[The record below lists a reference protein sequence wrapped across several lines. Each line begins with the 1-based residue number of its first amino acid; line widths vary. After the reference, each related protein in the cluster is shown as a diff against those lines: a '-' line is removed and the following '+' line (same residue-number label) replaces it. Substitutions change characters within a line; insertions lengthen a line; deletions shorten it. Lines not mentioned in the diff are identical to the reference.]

1 MQRDKQIFDLIL
13 EEQERQIH
21 GLELIAS
28 DFASDEVME
37 AAGSVLITNMRNIL
51 EKDTTEVVK

>member
-28 DFASDEVME
+28 ENFASDEVME
-37 AAGSVLITNMRNIL
+37 AAGSDQQYMRKDIL
-51 EKDTTEVVK
+51 EKILRRL